1 MKVERDA
8 RGFTERGWIDFGF
21 QNYYA
26 LLDCGF
32 RLRPTAGT
40 ASGVHPVPLGFGR
53 VYVHLD
59 PEQGFDGAAW
69 LQGLNQGR
77 SFVTTGPMLLV
88 TLDGQDPGAVLPR
101 GSDRL
106 QGRAVERRR
115 RSRRSRS

>member
-8 RGFTERGWIDFGF
+8 RGFTERGWIEFGF

-32 RLRPTAGT
+32 RIRPTAGT

-59 PEQGFDGAAW
+59 PGKASTE
-69 LQGLNQGR
+69 R
-77 SFVTTGPMLLV
+77 
-88 TLDGQDPGAVLPR
+88 PGCK
-101 GSDRL
+101 D
-106 QGRAVERRR
+106 
-115 RSRRSRS
+115 